1 MSDTSKVI
9 YDFDP
14 NNMPPDLLQ
23 AIGLMAMC
31 AAQTESV
38 VQNFIGGVLGI
49 DSLETLALTAHMAA
63 PLKDQAARALIELN
77 GLSPGTVDVVDELLD
92 AIKEAAG
99 KRNVVVHNSLAM
111 NPETGEVFSYRQSA
125 RGSLQVSLQ
134 PVSVEEIK
142 KDAAALYDAGIHLLQ
157 FMLAYDLM
165 PLNRTRSRL
174 PPMDRGKKA
183 RASRVEQR
191 HRDREKK

>member
-1 MSDTSKVI
+1 MSDISKVI

-49 DSLETLALTAHMAA
+49 DHLETLALTAHMAA

-77 GLSPGTVDVVDELLD
+77 GLNPGTVDVVDELLD
-92 AIKEAAG
+92 AIKDAAA

-157 FMLAYDLM
+157 FMLAFDLM
-165 PLNRTRSRL
+165 PLNRTRTRL
-174 PPMDRGKKA
+174 PAMDRGKKA
-183 RASRVEQR
+183 RASRIEQR
-191 HRDREKK
+191 HRDRKKK